1 VLDDEELLV
10 VLVVVVLAC
19 EELVDDRELKEAVDD
34 SCDEELVRLEEVVD
48 VVKGDGVATL
58 LDETEVVEERVD
70 ELLEEE
76 TPG

>member
-1 VLDDEELLV
+1 VLDDEELLM

-19 EELVDDRELKEAVDD
+19 EKLVDDRELKEAVDD
-34 SCDEELVRLEEVVD
+34 GCDEELVRLEEVVD